1 MTSSPGILDMDTDSV
16 VLRHAFQQGARLENS
31 EMLKDLHSY
40 LNYLTMNQRINI
52 VKLLSDFK
60 CLFGDVPTQT
70 NVLQHDIKVNGA
82 RPIKQH
88 AYRVNTVKDLLC
100 VKR

>member
-1 MTSSPGILDMDTDSV
+1 
-16 VLRHAFQQGARLENS
+16 
-31 EMLKDLHSY
+31 
-40 LNYLTMNQRINI
+40 MNQRINI

-70 NVLQHDIKVNGA
+70 NVLQHDIKLNGA

>member
-1 MTSSPGILDMDTDSV
+1 MTSSPGILDMDTDGV

-31 EMLKDLHSY
+31 EILKDLHSY

-70 NVLQHDIKVNGA
+70 NVLQHYIKVNGA
-82 RPIKQH
+82 CPIKQH

>member
-1 MTSSPGILDMDTDSV
+1 MV
-16 VLRHAFQQGARLENS
+16 WCFA
-31 EMLKDLHSY
+31 MLFSKVRKFR
-40 LNYLTMNQRINI
+40 NVMNQRINI
-52 VKLLSDFK
+52 VKLLSDLK

-100 VKR
+100 V

>member
-1 MTSSPGILDMDTDSV
+1 MV
-16 VLRHAFQQGARLENS
+16 WCFA
-31 EMLKDLHSY
+31 MLIRKVRKFR
-40 LNYLTMNQRINI
+40 NFMNQRINI
-52 VKLLSDFK
+52 VKLLSDLK
-60 CLFGDVPTQT
+60 CIFGDVPTQT